1 LFPIFNELA
10 IQNTTTK
17 AFVYF
22 VIFIKRYLDV

>member
-22 VIFIKRYLDV
+22 VIFM